1 MNTVQQTKFSDN
13 QLGMVLSKVCPKLS
27 DAGEAIA
34 FSKINGVTWINHK
47 IQEHA
52 QEYYES
58 DASPKQFLDFIVES
72 VEFEANIRGSN

>member
-1 MNTVQQTKFSDN
+1 MNTTVQTKFSDN

-72 VEFEANIRGSN
+72 VEYEANIRGSN